1 MSTKLGLFVDSNSI
15 NWSLVEEKTN
25 KLIDLGVHVFPP
37 GCENFGM
44 GKREVSK
51 RYTRRLVRLRR
62 IRYSRIRT
70 RKYYLL
76 KILIEHKMCPL
87 SLEELEHWK
96 KTKQYP
102 TATLSE
108 WIALN
113 PYELRE
119 RGLHEKLTLEEF
131 GRIFYQISCHRGYR
145 FGERNSKLADNVLSL
160 GIPADRKI
168 GYLKTRRSIK
178 DETLGSYLHSIKPAD
193 GETYTKPVERIR
205 NRICTLEM
213 YFDEIHRLW
222 EIQSAFYFSLTQEL
236 RDSLIGSPTDIDP
249 QGALFFQRSL
259 KSQKHK
265 VGNCLYEPKKT
276 RCCISSLTY
285 QELEAWKWVNS
296 IQYNNRPLEIEDV
309 KKVVHYFKT
318 HYRFNFKE
326 VKELLGLDFSKNFNY
341 RDEDNFRGSF
351 INSELSKK
359 KYFGKEWF
367 SMEEKSKEDI
377 FHALYFFDS
386 VSRLEAYAMDK
397 FDFGPNIAKQFANI
411 SIDKNYAPLSR
422 KASTNIL
429 YFLRKGYEYKTA
441 VYLAGVRNATKESWN
456 KFSYVEEEE
465 FIQVILN
472 LYRDT
477 PVAKLIPELKRL
489 LEEVFQF
496 KGFNPAKLYGLSITG
511 SSAGKNRKLSVD
523 KNADNQILALKNSLL
538 IQSIFELRRV
548 VNQLIVEHGAVDQI
562 SCELSVDVKV
572 NRMQRFMHKLD
583 QKRIAENNK
592 RYILHLKK
600 ESIDLTPMN
609 ILKYELWEECK
620 RTCPYSGK
628 EIPLELLFTQHIKIV
643 YIHPWSR
650 SLNDSR
656 MNKTLCVA
664 EIADQL
670 KDRTPYEFFESHPA
684 NEWESI
690 KTNCASIYSNTH
702 YHPTSYK
709 KFKRFVKKY
718 NYREVVKKQ
727 FNDQNQLSRSVAGIL
742 SQATDSVQMI
752 PGNVTQHLID
762 EWLLKTIFT
771 GQDSKNDY
779 RFNVLKAYVNAVASP
794 VHIDHL
800 IQRNKYERLVRK
812 VKFPFPSSGYLE
824 ELEEKVNTI
833 LVSHKQAKKVI
844 TTRSFWRKNDSGK
857 VKVSAVSI
865 RGVLHKDSLF
875 GKRKPPNKLEAMHIR
890 RPLRLIKTVSQ
901 AEKIVDPAVAQLVR
915 KRVNKKWSGQGVFP
929 TNIFFDNFEGKEPK
943 PKIFL
948 PNKKGDPV
956 PIYNV
961 RMRETISNP
970 VQLKEEKNCYVVP
983 RNNHH
988 ITIFKNAEGE
998 YQEEVV
1004 TFWAAVNRFRKE
1016 EPIYMQCKKNEGEVI
1031 THLHI
1036 NDFFLLGLAEGVA
1049 IKTLSMETLF
1059 KHLYRVQ
1066 KLSSKYYEFRS
1077 AHKQISNLFEF
1088 PDYIR
1093 INNFGD
1099 RKTGWK
1105 TYNPI
1110 KVKLSF
1116 TGKIQLE

>member
-1 MSTKLGLFVDSNSI
+1 MSKKLGLFVDNNSI
-15 NWSLVEEKTN
+15 NWTLVEEETN
-25 KLIDLGVHVFPP
+25 KLIDVGVHVFPP

-62 IRYSRIRT
+62 IRYSRIRA

-76 KILIEHKMCPL
+76 KILIQHKMCPL
-87 SLEELEHWK
+87 NLKDLEHWK
-96 KTKQYP
+96 KTKHFP
-102 TATLSE
+102 AEALTD

-131 GRIFYQISCHRGYR
+131 GRIFYHISRHRGYR
-145 FGERNSKLADNVLSL
+145 FGERNSKLADNVLSK
-160 GIPADRKI
+160 GIPSDRKI

-178 DETLGSYLHSIKPAD
+178 DKTLGSYLNSIQPIEE
-193 GETYTKPVERIR
+193 ETYTKPVERIR
-205 NRICTLEM
+205 NRICALEM
-213 YFDEIHRLW
+213 YFDEIHHLW
-222 EIQSAFYFSLTQEL
+222 EIQSEFYFSLTQEL
-236 RDSLIGSPTDIDP
+236 RDLLIGSPTDIDP
-249 QGALFFQRSL
+249 QGALFFQRPL

-265 VGNCLYEPKKT
+265 VGNCLYESKKT
-276 RCCISSLTY
+276 RCCISSITY

-296 IQYNNRPLEIEDV
+296 IQYNNRSLEIEDAEM
-309 KKVVHYFKT
+309 VVYYFKT

-326 VKELLGLDFSKNFNY
+326 VKELLGLELSKNFNY

-351 INSELSKK
+351 LNSELSKQ
-359 KYFGKEWF
+359 KYFGEEWF

-386 VSRLEAYAMDK
+386 VSRLETYAMEK
-397 FDFGPNIAKQFANI
+397 FGFEPNTAKQFANI

-441 VYLAGVRNATKESWN
+441 IYLAGLRNATKEDWDQIS
-456 KFSYVEEEE
+456 FVEEEE
-465 FIQVILN
+465 LIQVVLN

-477 PVAKLIPELKRL
+477 PASKLIPELKRI
-489 LEEVFQF
+489 LENLF
-496 KGFNPAKLYGLSITG
+496 KFKSFNPKKLYGLSTPA
-511 SSAGKNRKLSVD
+511 SPANKKRKLSVG

-538 IQSIFELRRV
+538 IQSVFELRKV
-548 VNQLIVEHGAVDQI
+548 INQIIEEYGTIDQI
-562 SCELSVDVKV
+562 NCELSVDVKV

-583 QKRIAENNK
+583 QKRIMENNK
-592 RYILHLKK
+592 RYILRLKK
-600 ESIDLTPMN
+600 NSIDLTPMN

-628 EIPLELLFTQHIKIV
+628 EIPLELLYTSHIKIV

-656 MNKTLCVA
+656 LNKTLCIA
-664 EIADQL
+664 EIAEQL
-670 KDRTPYEFFESHPA
+670 NERTPYEFFESRDAHD
-684 NEWESI
+684 WEAI
-690 KTNCASIYSNTH
+690 KTRCASIFSNTH
-702 YHPTSYK
+702 YHPSSYK

-727 FNDQNQLSRSVAGIL
+727 FNDPHQLSRSVAGIL
-742 SQATDSVQMI
+742 SQVTESVQMI

-762 EWLLKTIFT
+762 EWLLKSAFK
-771 GQDSKNDY
+771 GRDSENDY
-779 RFNVLKAYVNAVASP
+779 RYNVLKSYVNAMAAP
-794 VHIDHL
+794 IHIDHL
-800 IQRNKYERLVRK
+800 IRRNKYERLIKK
-812 VKFPFPSSGYLE
+812 VKFPFPTNDYLE
-824 ELEEKVNTI
+824 SLEEKINTI
-833 LVSHKQAKKVI
+833 LVSHKQANKII
-844 TTRSFWRKNDSGK
+844 TSRSFWRKSHTGK
-857 VKVSAVSI
+857 VKVRTVSI

-901 AEKIVDPAVAQLVR
+901 ANKIVDPVVAQLVL
-915 KRVNKKWSGQGVFP
+915 KRVNEKWSGQGIFP
-929 TNIFFDNFEGKEPK
+929 TNLFFDNFEGKEPK
-943 PKIFL
+943 PKIFV

-956 PIYNV
+956 PVYNV
-961 RMRETISNP
+961 RMRETIANP
-970 VQLKEEKNCYVVP
+970 VKLKEEKNCYVVP

-988 ITIFKNAEGE
+988 ITIFKNPTGE
-998 YQEEVV
+998 LIEEVV
-1004 TFWAAVNRFRKE
+1004 TFWTAVNRFRKE
-1016 EPIYMQCKKNEGEVI
+1016 EPVYMQLKKNQGEVI

-1036 NDFFLLGLAEGVA
+1036 SDFFLLGLEKGVDV
-1049 IKTLSMETLF
+1049 KTLPKETLF

-1077 AHKQISNLFEF
+1077 AHKQISNHFDF
-1088 PDYIR
+1088 PDYVR
-1093 INNFGD
+1093 INNFGE

-1110 KVKLSF
+1110 KVKLSV